1 MTIFWSSYTYKHLK
15 SLICV
20 ASGNRGKLWLWFL
33 FKMRKQN
40 IRLDASGDQNGEEGG
55 TNSDHSNNHIMPPGR
70 GVGVVFSLCHW
81 TVCPNPARLGLESR
95 VPCLMPPGP
104 NLSLF
109 LFVTL
114 LSGSWSQKQM
124 QRQESYIN
132 CVTGL
137 QISPGPVNPPPSLPI
152 CMVVKLY
159 SLLESKIGVH
169 GWA

>member
-81 TVCPNPARLGLESR
+81 TVCPQSCQAGLR
-95 VPCLMPPGP
+95 
-104 NLSLF
+104 
-109 LFVTL
+109 
-114 LSGSWSQKQM
+114 
-124 QRQESYIN
+124 
-132 CVTGL
+132 
-137 QISPGPVNPPPSLPI
+137 ISSSLPDATRTQPLTFLVCYPALWFLKSETDAKTRVI
-152 CMVVKLY
+152 HKLCDRA
-159 SLLESKIGVH
+159 SDFPRPGESTSKSTHMYGC
-169 GWA
+169 